1 MSQHLRDALL
11 EHLMRLMADHMD
23 RGLTHDEALI
33 VSIEE
38 IRQQI
43 RGSREDLATRLINET
58 VRAAHYS
65 RELYGTRLH

>member
-23 RGLTHDEALI
+23 RGLTDDEALI
-33 VSIEE
+33 VSVGE

-43 RGSREDLATRLINET
+43 RESRLDLATRLIDEAT
-58 VRAAHYS
+58 RDARDA
-65 RELYGTRLH
+65 RDRGTRLH